1 LETIAEASVYP
12 GILIAAARRR
22 IKQAV
27 LSRLGDRGLTPQQF
41 WILVAI
47 RENPGISQTG
57 IASRTLA
64 DPPTISRALA
74 PLVARGLARAEPDP
88 DDRRRTRLSLSPAGQ
103 RLARALLPV
112 AQEIRATI
120 VAGMSASEIAALNA
134 ALGRVVANLDRLE
147 RRRSTAEE
155 RP

>member
-1 LETIAEASVYP
+1 VYP

-27 LSRLGDRGLTPQQF
+27 LARVGDRGLTPQQF

-47 RENPGISQTG
+47 RESPGISQTG
-57 IASRTLA
+57 IAERVFA

-88 DDRRRTRLSLSPAGQ
+88 ADRRRMRLSLSPAGQ

-112 AQEIRATI
+112 AREIRTAV
-120 VAGMSASEIAALNA
+120 VAGMSAAEIAALNA

-147 RRRSTAEE
+147 RGRNAEE